1 MLPDRPEFDSSRR
14 AWLALTLGTMTLGT
28 GPRRAFG
35 ADGAEDARIS
45 KLEERAKKAGIAPFR
60 VSRTENFLGVG
71 DASDGY
77 RREALG
83 VCEAL
88 GKVFVKHLRDRGFRV
103 DLPAD
108 RMMVV
113 VLKDSESYGA
123 LVGQAPGDEL
133 GGHYDLDSN
142 RLVVFDF
149 RPGQSPGSGAERIN
163 TFTLVHETTHLLAY
177 NTGLLALDRDPGKCV
192 AEGVAT
198 YFEMWRKTVSVPAG
212 RVNRPRLDAI
222 RDATRAGDA
231 WIELSRLLTEDSLFD
246 APDTAQLA
254 YGQSW
259 LLMYHLL
266 TASRSLW
273 PEVVGWFDDMRTQT
287 GDRLAILEKRLGPV
301 DKLDEK
307 LRRLA
312 RELSRS

>member
-1 MLPDRPEFDSSRR
+1 MLPDRLDFDPSRR
-14 AWLALTLGTMTLGT
+14 AWLALSLGALGL
-28 GPRRAFG
+28 GAASRRAIA
-35 ADGAEDARIS
+35 ADAAEDARIA
-45 KLEERAKKAGIAPFR
+45 KLEERAKKAGIEPFG

-71 DASDGY
+71 DAADGY

-123 LVGQAPGDEL
+123 LVGQAPGEDL

-149 RPGQSPGSGAERIN
+149 RPGQPPGSGAERIN

-198 YFEMWRKTVSVPAG
+198 YFEMWRKTANVPVG

-222 RDATRAGDA
+222 RAATRAGDD
-231 WIELSRLLTEDSLFD
+231 WIDLPRLLTQDALFD
-246 APDTAQLA
+246 DPDTAQLA

-273 PEVVGWFDDMRTQT
+273 PAIVGWFDDMRTAS
-287 GDRLAILEKRLGPV
+287 GDRVAILEKRLGPV
-301 DKLDEK
+301 DKLDDT

-312 RELSRS
+312 RELMRA